1 MDNPNN
7 KLIKKEEVEHI
18 LNYFENIGD
27 NNERLLINNLDYYQQ
42 AFVHESYY
50 QAVQNSCL
58 NNSLTTNNVYIDY
71 IPLESNERLEFLGD
85 SMLKAIM
92 GRYLFERFKEER
104 EGFLTILKI
113 KIEKC
118 SMLHKFGLT
127 LGFRNFIL
135 LSLQVENQTILDIDR
150 GRGTQ
155 SYYEDSFEAFVGAIL
170 EDFGDKGY
178 IYADRFIR
186 SVIENTIDFA
196 ELISKNENFKDS
208 IQRFFQSMKFQNP
221 TYLSI
226 NEENPLYRKVFTKI
240 VIINKTELSQ
250 MDIDIN
256 TNILNYTERILEY
269 YKIHNPEIYMTLID
283 LYNQDKYILG
293 IGYGRKVNQA
303 EQNCAKEGLLNL
315 NLDLN
320 F

>member
-250 MDIDIN
+250 MDVDIN

>member
-7 KLIKKEEVEHI
+7 RLITKEEVENI

-27 NNERLLINNLDYYQQ
+27 NNERLLINNLEYYQS

-50 QAVQNSCL
+50 QAVQNACL
-58 NNSLTTNNVYIDY
+58 NNNLSSNNIYINY
-71 IPLESNERLEFLGD
+71 VPKESNERLEFLGD
-85 SMLKAIM
+85 HMLKASL
-92 GRYLFERFKEER
+92 GRYLYNRFKEER

-118 SMLHKFGLT
+118 SMLHKLGIT
-127 LGFRNFIL
+127 LGFRKYIL
-135 LSLQVENQTILDIDR
+135 LSLQVENQTILDISR
-150 GRGTQ
+150 GRGTE

-186 SVIENTIDFA
+186 SVIENIIDFA
-196 ELISKNENFKDS
+196 EIISKNDNFKDS
-208 IQRFFQSMKFQNP
+208 LQRFYQSLKFQNP
-221 TYLSI
+221 TYISI

-240 VIINKTELSQ
+240 VTINKMDLSQ
-250 MDIDIN
+250 LDNEIQNNVIN
-256 TNILNYTERILEY
+256 YTKRIIEHFKANNTQVYMNILN
-269 YKIHNPEIYMTLID
+269 

-303 EQNCAKEGLLNL
+303 EQNCAKEGMLNL